1 MEKIIIDDMIKAL
14 KCVASQDADGDCY
27 ADHENFM
34 HIEDEK
40 HKRILCEAGEYLK
53 DYISGKDAVGCP
65 YHQNTY
71 GRCFEYGRLSWLK
84 DVAEL
89 LEELKSYKE
98 LEERLH
104 KIFGEESTFSLAD
117 VIDTLEMKLSEPDKK
132 HPVNARI
139 LTYEEADK
147 WEEYKNLE
155 EQGLLVRL
163 PCKLNGTLY
172 SVNYSNKTIAENTI
186 IKISINDHVKR
197 FYCIDD
203 NLRERIFFSYR
214 IGENVFLTREEA
226 EKKLEE
232 MKK

>member
-1 MEKIIIDDMIKAL
+1 MERLTKISEIGNAYYPK
-14 KCVASQDADGDCY
+14 
-27 ADHENFM
+27 
-34 HIEDEK
+34 
-40 HKRILCEAGEYLK
+40 
-53 DYISGKDAVGCP
+53 
-65 YHQNTY
+65 
-71 GRCFEYGRLSWLK
+71 CFEEPCCGMGECLDDKCSLIL
-84 DVAEL
+84 DVCKKLAE
-89 LEELKSYKE
+89 
-98 LEERLH
+98 
-104 KIFGEESTFSLAD
+104 
-117 VIDTLEMKLSEPDKK
+117 
-132 HPVNARI
+132 
-139 LTYEEADK
+139 YEQ
-147 WEEYKNLE
+147 LE

-232 MKK
+232 LKNEI